1 MQNIHGA
8 RLFFVIF
15 LVVMT
20 SSVTN
25 GKFEKIY
32 FFFLNVLM
40 SDIATEKFTSNII
53 NSQIENIKLMLLL
66 MQKKCSL
73 SK

>member
-32 FFFLNVLM
+32 IFFLNVLM